1 MRKILIIFVAILI
14 LIMPIYVS
22 AYSGPVLPQN
32 STEFVGSMDAKSAVL
47 FDMKTGSILYDKD
60 GEEKRPI
67 ASVTKVMTI
76 LLIAEAI
83 EQEII
88 SYDDVLTTSRTAYKA
103 GQEGTSIFLE
113 VGEEATVR
121 ELFAAVVIASAND
134 AANVLAEAISGT
146 VELFVAKMNTRAI
159 ELGMKNTS
167 FLDPCGLNDKAYSTA
182 YDIALMSRELINS
195 HYDKIAEYLNT
206 YLAYFKDDSNDRA
219 EMLNTNRKFMRGY
232 SYATGLK
239 TGWTTL
245 AGFCLTATAQ
255 KEDMHLNAVVLG
267 CKNSSSRYQ
276 DVKNLLNYGFAQ
288 YKMNLVYQANAI
300 VKDMKVLKGNKVNVN
315 VITEKP
321 IAVLLNQ
328 SQSSKDIEVII
339 NLPDSLIAPLK
350 VGQKVGSVVV
360 KRNGIEVVN
369 QPVICSENIKKASFL
384 DIWKRIFNKWI
395 LHIKKQEA
403 ILRQ

>member
-1 MRKILIIFVAILI
+1 MRKLFTFIVVISI
-14 LIMPIYVS
+14 LIMPLSVS
-22 AYSGPVLPQN
+22 AYSTPALPQN
-32 STEFVGSMDAKSAVL
+32 STQFVGDIDASSAVL
-47 FDMKTGSILYDKD
+47 FDMKTGSILFDKN

-76 LLIAEAI
+76 LLVSEALD
-83 EQEII
+83 QGII

-121 ELFAAVVIASAND
+121 ELFQAVVIASAND
-134 AANVLAEAISGT
+134 AATLLAEAISGT
-146 VELFVAKMNTRAI
+146 VELFVAKMNSKAE
-159 ELGMKNTS
+159 ELGMKNTE
-167 FLDPCGLNDKAYSTA
+167 FLDPCGLNDNAYSTA
-182 YDIALMSRELINS
+182 YDIALMSRELVNNYYGPIE
-195 HYDKIAEYLNT
+195 EYLNT
-206 YLAYFKDDSNDRA
+206 YLAYFKDGTNDRA

-245 AGFCLTATAQ
+245 SGFCLSATAL
-255 KEDMHLNAVVLG
+255 KDDMHLNAVVLG
-267 CKNSSSRYQ
+267 CRNSSSRYQ

-288 YKMNLVYQANAI
+288 YKMRLLYKNDEVVQE
-300 VKDMKVLKGNKVNVN
+300 MKVLKGDKVKVD
-315 VITEKP
+315 VITQNP

-328 SQSSKDIEVII
+328 SQSSEDIEVTID
-339 NLPDSLIAPLK
+339 LPESLTAPLK
-350 VGQKVGSVVV
+350 IGQKVGSVVV
-360 KRNGIEVVN
+360 KRKGVEVVN
-369 QPVICSENIKKASFL
+369 QPLICNESVKRASFL

-395 LHIKKQEA
+395 LHIKKDEA